1 VLRPP
6 RTGSSAAR
14 APTGPPAD
22 TAAFDAHCHV
32 FNGKDIPVAGFLSSW
47 GRGQSSLHGIP
58 VAPDALAAILLAVG
72 TALEVAV
79 HASVEGATERD
90 AILARIGRPAQ
101 PAAPRRIVS
110 VDDSLAVLSEG
121 RVRSPIPAWAPWR

>member
-1 VLRPP
+1 MISGPPLPRPARREILLGGIEALAATALAGCSRVLPPP
-6 RTGSSAAR
+6 RTASSAAR
-14 APTGPPAD
+14 APAGPPAD
-22 TAAFDAHCHV
+22 TAAFDAHCHI

-79 HASVEGATERD
+79 
-90 AILARIGRPAQ
+90 
-101 PAAPRRIVS
+101 
-110 VDDSLAVLSEG
+110 
-121 RVRSPIPAWAPWR
+121 